1 MADDPTPG
9 IFLKESN
16 FSRSSLE
23 LDGKSVVCLFGLFW
37 LPTIFDN
44 ILLYAIPHDVVI
56 PKHRNISDLISCAM
70 MDPVFSLSLHEHF
83 VSEHKDD
90 VSFPNE

>member
-9 IFLKESN
+9 IFLKEGSP
-16 FSRSSLE
+16 SRSSLE

-44 ILLYAIPHDVVI
+44 ILLYEIPHDVVI
-56 PKHRNISDLISCAM
+56 PKH
-70 MDPVFSLSLHEHF
+70 
-83 VSEHKDD
+83 
-90 VSFPNE
+90 